1 VVVLDGIK
9 INENLLRRIV
19 RCVDKAVADDVPQY
33 LREHYKETNNAVAHL
48 RGDFI
53 NDNLKN
59 LVVSGDIELLPFNRS
74 SWQGRIIVDHGE
86 KVTYTVT
93 TQQTL
98 RSIPKKQR
106 NKPHY
111 LHTLLYKENGEYE
124 GEGKQLTLMD
134 MYPFEIEDLERDYE
148 TIVNGRISPE
158 DGYVHYVIAYESQNS
173 ELIDIQLEFLDKDF
187 NTITTAS
194 LNEHIKPDFARLTD
208 VELVDEGFDDNI
220 EAEEEGLVSIKPGLR
235 PKLKKGQK
243 QA

>member
-1 VVVLDGIK
+1 MSRTFQDTSIL
-9 INENLLRRIV
+9 
-19 RCVDKAVADDVPQY
+19 PQ
-33 LREHYKETNNAVAHL
+33 
-48 RGDFI
+48 
-53 NDNLKN
+53 
-59 LVVSGDIELLPFNRS
+59 
-74 SWQGRIIVDHGE
+74 
-86 KVTYTVT
+86 
-93 TQQTL
+93 
-98 RSIPKKQR
+98 IPKKQR

-194 LNEHIKPDFARLTD
+194 LNEYIKPDFARLTD

>member
-1 VVVLDGIK
+1 
-9 INENLLRRIV
+9 
-19 RCVDKAVADDVPQY
+19 
-33 LREHYKETNNAVAHL
+33 
-48 RGDFI
+48 
-53 NDNLKN
+53 
-59 LVVSGDIELLPFNRS
+59 
-74 SWQGRIIVDHGE
+74 
-86 KVTYTVT
+86 
-93 TQQTL
+93 
-98 RSIPKKQR
+98 
-106 NKPHY
+106 
-111 LHTLLYKENGEYE
+111 
-124 GEGKQLTLMD
+124 MD

>member
-1 VVVLDGIK
+1 VLDSIK

-59 LVVSGDIELLPFNRS
+59 LVVSGDIELLPFKRS

-98 RSIPKKQR
+98 RLIPKKQR

-134 MYPFEIEDLERDYE
+134 IYPFEIEDLERDYE

-158 DGYVHYVIAYESQNS
+158 NDYIHYVIAYESQNS

-208 VELVDEGFDDNI
+208 VEFVDEGFDDNI